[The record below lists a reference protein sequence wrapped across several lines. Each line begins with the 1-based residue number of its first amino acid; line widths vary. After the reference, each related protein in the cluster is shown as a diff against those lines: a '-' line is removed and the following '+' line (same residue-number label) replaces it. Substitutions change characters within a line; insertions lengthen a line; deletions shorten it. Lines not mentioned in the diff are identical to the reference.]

1 MRRKLR
7 NLKNKSGDSQ
17 NGSPRSLID
26 ETVYREHRNHV
37 NAIASASGNPQWD
50 PQYSGWSNAS
60 RSRDHAIFLRGPIG
74 PSGITGPTGPTGPTQ
89 FVDLGTAADFA
100 IFSFAGI
107 TTTGGSTVN
116 GDMGVDPVAIGP
128 DPGTSITGFIL
139 STDGGG
145 TFSISSQVFAG
156 PGGQLGRVYGP
167 DYAPPTPAKV
177 VLAHNDVLAA
187 FTDAATR
194 TPDVTHAGGDLFAD
208 SPFLAGLV
216 YQYTGAST
224 IGAGDITI
232 NGNVTDGII
241 IQVEG
246 TLDIFHNVTL
256 IGGILPQNVYF
267 AVDGELTCYAPGFTI
282 NGELLCASGIHLQ
295 KGTILNGRALAQTNV
310 TLDGAPANNVVI
322 NEM

>member
-1 MRRKLR
+1 MRRKLTT
-7 NLKNKSGDSQ
+7 LKYKSGASQ
-17 NGSPRSLID
+17 NGAPRSLID
-26 ETVYREHRNHV
+26 ETVYREH
-37 NAIASASGNPQWD
+37 ASAAAGMRFD
-50 PQYSGWSNAS
+50 PKYSGWSNPS
-60 RSRDHAIFLRGPIG
+60 RPRDYAIHLRGG
-74 PSGITGPTGPTGPTQ
+74 SGVGPTPPTQ

-100 IFSFAGI
+100 IFAFAGI

-116 GDMGVDPVAIGP
+116 GDMGVDPIAIGP
-128 DPGTSITGFIL
+128 DPGTSITGFL
-139 STDGGG
+139 LNGGDGSY
-145 TFSISSQVFAG
+145 TTSLQVLPG

-167 DYAPPTPAKV
+167 DYVGGGGLTPAKV
-177 VLAHNDVLAA
+177 VAAHNAVLAA

-194 TPDVTHAGGDLFAD
+194 TPDVMHAGGDLFAN

-216 YQYTGAST
+216 YNYSGAST
-224 IGAGDITI
+224 IGAGDIVI

-246 TLDIFHNVTL
+246 TLDIHHNVTL

-282 NGELLCASGIHLQ
+282 NGELLGAQGIHLQ
-295 KGTILNGRALAQTNV
+295 LDTVLNGRALAQTNV
-310 TLDGAPANNVVI
+310 TLDGGPPNNVVI